1 MELIAYIGALAI
13 YFNIFGAGV
22 LFLEFIRLEIS
33 GVLNNVR
40 RPDKRK
46 KSANRETN

>member
-1 MELIAYIGALAI
+1 MELIAYIGALVI

-33 GVLNNVR
+33 EVWGSVR
-40 RPDKRK
+40 GFSKRK
-46 KSANRETN
+46 KSDYR